1 MKKEV
6 MVQNK
11 NMKFGN
17 LTPALAV
24 MIAVTIAFSNGF
36 PIEKL
41 PKLIKAKVRPAFA
54 AKNKTTTTAKKGG
67 ALQDKGQAGKIELPN
82 IGKLKDGEYEGVGQ
96 GFKSLIKVKVKVSHS
111 KIEWVHLISHGDDA
125 AYFNRAKVIM
135 DKVAEKNSLNVDTV
149 SGATF
154 SSNGILLAIKNAL
167 SKASDSGSARIKKPQ
182 QRKPKKPKKPEAPDS
197 SKLTDGI
204 FTGIADGFPAA
215 NQKVKTTLTVE
226 HNKMKKIEVE
236 IINERA
242 VDVPYIKKAKDIIE
256 IILKKQTTK
265 GVDTISGATFTSNG
279 ILTALTEA
287 MNKSIAAGKNYKDGE
302 YSANDKGFGAQIVKV
317 TVTIAGGKISD
328 IKVDILN
335 KTPSDKPYIAKALL
349 IIDKIKSKNGITGV
363 DTITNATFTSRGIRN
378 AVSKALKIAK

>member
-1 MKKEV
+1 M
-6 MVQNK
+6 QNK

-67 ALQDKGQAGKIELPN
+67 ALQAKAQAGKIALPDN

-135 DKVAEKNSLNVDTV
+135 DRVVEKNSLNVDTV

-182 QRKPKKPKKPEAPDS
+182 QKKPKKPKKPEAPDS

>member
-1 MKKEV
+1 M
-6 MVQNK
+6 
-11 NMKFGN
+11 
-17 LTPALAV
+17 P
-24 MIAVTIAFSNGF
+24 
-36 PIEKL
+36 
-41 PKLIKAKVRPAFA
+41 
-54 AKNKTTTTAKKGG
+54 
-67 ALQDKGQAGKIELPN
+67 
-82 IGKLKDGEYEGVGQ
+82 
-96 GFKSLIKVKVKVSHS
+96 
-111 KIEWVHLISHGDDA
+111 
-125 AYFNRAKVIM
+125 
-135 DKVAEKNSLNVDTV
+135 V
-149 SGATF
+149 SG
-154 SSNGILLAIKNAL
+154 
-167 SKASDSGSARIKKPQ
+167 Q
-182 QRKPKKPKKPEAPDS
+182 APDS

-204 FTGIADGFPAA
+204 FTGIADGFPVA

-256 IILKKQTTK
+256 VILKKQTTK

-279 ILTALTEA
+279 ILTGLTEA
-287 MNKSIAAGKNYKDGE
+287 MKKSIVAGKNYKDGE

-349 IIDKIKSKNGITGV
+349 IIDKIKSKNGIMGV
-363 DTITNATFTSRGIRN
+363 DTITNATFTSKGIRN

>member
-1 MKKEV
+1 
-6 MVQNK
+6 
-11 NMKFGN
+11 
-17 LTPALAV
+17 
-24 MIAVTIAFSNGF
+24 
-36 PIEKL
+36 
-41 PKLIKAKVRPAFA
+41 
-54 AKNKTTTTAKKGG
+54 
-67 ALQDKGQAGKIELPN
+67 
-82 IGKLKDGEYEGVGQ
+82 
-96 GFKSLIKVKVKVSHS
+96 
-111 KIEWVHLISHGDDA
+111 
-125 AYFNRAKVIM
+125 
-135 DKVAEKNSLNVDTV
+135 
-149 SGATF
+149 
-154 SSNGILLAIKNAL
+154 
-167 SKASDSGSARIKKPQ
+167 
-182 QRKPKKPKKPEAPDS
+182 
-197 SKLTDGI
+197 
-204 FTGIADGFPAA
+204 
-215 NQKVKTTLTVE
+215 
-226 HNKMKKIEVE
+226 MKKIEVE

>member
-67 ALQDKGQAGKIELPN
+67 ALQAKGQAGKIELPN

-135 DKVAEKNSLNVDTV
+135 DRVVEKNSLNVDTV

-182 QRKPKKPKKPEAPDS
+182 QRKPKKPKKPIAPDS

-287 MNKSIAAGKNYKDGE
+287 MNKSIAAGENYKDGE